1 MSDYHRARRLKP
13 IQQPHEVPD
22 KMQHRVL
29 INRLRTVALA
39 VTAHVRGD
47 RMKAVRGERI
57 DLVTPGAPTFRKAV
71 AQQDKRSLALLDDIQ
86 ADAIGLDGP
95 LDQFAR

>member
-1 MSDYHRARRLKP
+1 
-13 IQQPHEVPD
+13 
-22 KMQHRVL
+22 MQHRVL

-57 DLVTPGAPTFRKAV
+57 DLVTPGVPTFRKAV

-95 LDQFAR
+95 LDQFAH